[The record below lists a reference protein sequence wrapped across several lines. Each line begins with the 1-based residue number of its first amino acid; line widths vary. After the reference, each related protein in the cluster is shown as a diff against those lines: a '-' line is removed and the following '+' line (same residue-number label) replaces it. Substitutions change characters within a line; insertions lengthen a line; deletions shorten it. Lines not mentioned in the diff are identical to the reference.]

1 MSGFRALTSAA
12 KRTIGWFSIGCL
24 AVGLPAAP
32 AARAETP
39 QEFYSKHPVSFYIG
53 YPPGAAYDI
62 YARLVGRFIG
72 KHIPGQPTVVMRNM
86 PGASSLILANA
97 LAHTLPRDGSAFGA
111 LFERIGL
118 EPLVGSTNARFDGTK
133 FGWLGSVLKV
143 TDVCMFWHTIKAKTI
158 EDARHQEV
166 IIGTAGNAGNSA
178 MAPRILNA
186 FLGTR
191 FKLVGGYGGADLFL
205 AMERGETQARCGMS
219 WGGLKASKPDWLAE
233 KKINIVIQTA
243 LKKHPELPDV
253 PLIMDLIH
261 KPEDRT
267 ALEYLFAT
275 QEMGRPFATP
285 PGVPEDRIAA
295 LRQAFDQTMRDP
307 EFLEAARQS
316 NLDIDPIPGTEV
328 QAIMERLY
336 GTPREVIE
344 RVEMIRGV
352 SEAGAAGSR

>member
-1 MSGFRALTSAA
+1 MLLAGSLAA
-12 KRTIGWFSIGCL
+12 S
-24 AVGLPAAP
+24 

-39 QEFYSKHPVSFYIG
+39 QEFYSRHPVSFYIG
-53 YPPGAAYDI
+53 YPAGAAYDI

-72 KHIPGQPTVVMRNM
+72 KHIPGQPAVIMKNM

-97 LAHTLPRDGSAFGA
+97 LAHTLPRDGSVFGA

-118 EPLVGSTNARFDGTK
+118 EPLVGTTNARFDGTK

-143 TDVCMFWHTIKAKTI
+143 TDVCMFWHTAPAKTI

-166 IIGTAGNAGNSA
+166 IIGTAGNAGNSGL
-178 MAPRILNA
+178 APRILNA

-219 WGGLKASKPDWLAE
+219 WGGLKASKPDWLAQ
-233 KKINIVIQTA
+233 KKVNIVIQTA
-243 LKKHPELPDV
+243 LKKHPELSDV
-253 PLIMDLIH
+253 PLVMDLIS
-261 KPEDRT
+261 KPEDRI

-275 QEMGRPFATP
+275 QEMGRPLATP
-285 PGVPEDRIAA
+285 PGVPEDRVVA
-295 LRQAFDQTMRDP
+295 LRQAFDETMRDP
-307 EFLEAARQS
+307 EFLEAARRA
-316 NLDIDPIPGTEV
+316 NLDIDPIPGAEV

-336 GTPREVIE
+336 KTPHEVIE
-344 RVEMIRGV
+344 RVEAIRGI
-352 SEAGAAGSR
+352 ADGSRPGER